1 MYQVRRHK
9 SWAILLL
16 LALPG
21 ATRPAPPHYP
31 AAPRP
36 PRPATSLIVLLTV
49 DQLRPDYFERYG
61 TQFTGGF
68 RQLLSQGLLFPHGEQ
83 DHAITETAPGH
94 STLLSGREPAS
105 TGIVSNVRGVLD
117 PTLPLLD
124 GSLPGASPWRFQG
137 TTLYD
142 WMVARDS
149 GTRALSVSRKDRGA
163 ILPIG
168 RARGEVYWYHGAG
181 FTTSR
186 YYTDTLPVWVRD
198 FNARREPERLAGAVW
213 SLRLPPASYAEPDSM
228 PLENGGR
235 DFVFPH
241 QLPSNPDSAA
251 AALINFPWMDS
262 LTLGLALEGVRA
274 LRLGTRAS
282 PDLLTISLS
291 TTDAVGHAFG
301 PDSRELH
308 DHLLWLDLW
317 LGQFL
322 DSLTALVPRDRILL
336 VLTADHGVQ
345 SFPEARRGR
354 DGDRGGW
361 SGRVRMGELVRRAG
375 AALTKRYRTDFS
387 LDFDTGLLSADTLAL
402 HARGI
407 RIDSLAQALAL
418 AAGGQPGVLQVFT
431 PRTLTRASSADREAR
446 LWRHL
451 IPRGY
456 GWLFCAS
463 LRPGSVWSEGG
474 MSAQHGSTAPE
485 DVRVPILFW
494 GGGLKPARVTRSVR
508 TVDIAPTLARLLGIK
523 PTEALNGAPLA
534 EVVSRDSH

>member
-1 MYQVRRHK
+1 M
-9 SWAILLL
+9 AFLLL
-16 LALPG
+16 LALLAAVG
-21 ATRPAPPHYP
+21 AAPQGHSAAPPS
-31 AAPRP
+31 APT
-36 PRPATSLIVLLTV
+36 ALVILLAV
-49 DQLRPDYFERYG
+49 DQLRPDYLERYSA
-61 TQFTGGF
+61 QFTGGF
-68 RQLLSQGLLFPHGEQ
+68 RQLLRQGLLFQHGEQ

-105 TGIVSNVRGVLD
+105 TGIVNNTRGVVD
-117 PTLPLLD
+117 PVLPLLD
-124 GSLPGASPWRFQG
+124 GFLPGASPWRFQG

-168 RARGEVYWYHGAG
+168 RSRAEVYWYHGAG

-186 YYTDTLPVWVRD
+186 YYADTLPGWIRE
-198 FNARREPERLAGAVW
+198 FNGRRAPERLAGAVW
-213 SLRLPPASYAEPDSM
+213 SLRLPPASYAEPDST
-228 PLENGGR
+228 PFENGGR

-241 QLPSNPDSAA
+241 RLPSNPDSAS
-251 AALINFPWMDS
+251 AALINYPWMDS
-262 LTLGLALEGVRA
+262 LTLRLALEGVRA
-274 LRLGTRAS
+274 LRLGTRSS
-282 PDLLTISLS
+282 PDLLSISLS

-322 DSLTALVPRDRILL
+322 DSLTTLVPRDRILL

-345 SFPEARRGR
+345 SFPEAGQRGS
-354 DGDRGGW
+354 
-361 SGRVRMGELVRRAG
+361 SGRVRLAGLVAG
-375 AALTKRYRTDFS
+375 TSAALARRYRTDFG
-387 LDFDTGLLSADTLAL
+387 LEFDSGLLSADTPAL

-407 RIDSLAQALAL
+407 KIDSLAEALAM
-418 AAGGQPGVLQVFT
+418 AARRQPGVLQVFT
-431 PRTLTRASSADREAR
+431 PRTLARASSADREAR

-451 IPRGY
+451 IPKGH

-463 LRPGSVWSEGG
+463 LKPGYVWSEGRTI
-474 MSAQHGSTAPE
+474 AEHGSTAPE

-494 GGGLKPARVTRSVR
+494 GGGLGPARVARTVR

-523 PTEALNGAPLA
+523 PTEALDGAPLA
-534 EVVSRDSH
+534 EVVARGSH